1 MWYSPIFR
9 EFCLPLLPFLFVFIT
24 IFPFLPLSLSIYLSS
39 SIFPSPYLSSLPPLK
54 HTCQKTIT
62 LCLIPK
68 AHIREYTCEH
78 LLWSKQSVPNLI
90 FRLTTDFMNTAP
102 YSVTAK
108 DYFASPSRCCDYYNS
123 SVETKIRVSLIF

>member
-1 MWYSPIFR
+1 MWYFPHISRILPPFTSFP
-9 EFCLPLLPFLFVFIT
+9 FCFFYHLSIPPFVFIHLPLFLHLSLT
-24 IFPFLPLSLSIYLSS
+24 FPFFTS
-39 SIFPSPYLSSLPPLK
+39 PLK
-54 HTCQKTIT
+54 HACRKTIT

-68 AHIREYTCEH
+68 AHIREYTCEP